1 MNQSWCSSFLF
12 GCSAL
17 YRPQGRIHSRQ
28 SYKYTSFC
36 FDASEYFLF
45 RASLASPTGS
55 YSVSQS
61 QHWHRAFFMTFPCT
75 HILVQLTYNLSS
87 FRLARFFSVR
97 NRLIVSKS
105 FGSAASRLLV
115 RECTKP
121 MRLQGLSPSSRTRK
135 NFDAKD

>member
-1 MNQSWCSSFLF
+1 MDQSWCSLFLF
-12 GCSAL
+12 GSSAL

-28 SYKYTSFC
+28 SYKYSSFC

-55 YSVSQS
+55 YSVNQS

-87 FRLARFFSVR
+87 FRLAGLFSVR

-121 MRLQGLSPSSRTRK
+121 MRLQGLSPSLRTLK
-135 NFDAKD
+135 NFGAKD